1 MGIYSHVLDQWG
13 IIYDQP
19 LVLHQRQAGAA
30 LEGVV
35 RQTAVAN
42 VERLAVD
49 THGYTD
55 FGMGIGKLLGVDLC
69 PRLSHLRDRRLH
81 VPRMDHALRHDQRA
95 LTNVDRQQQLAD
107 RIDRTPDPVRRAG

>member
-1 MGIYSHVLDQWG
+1 
-13 IIYDQP
+13 
-19 LVLHQRQAGAA
+19 
-30 LEGVV
+30 VV

-55 FGMGIGKLLGVDLC
+55 FGMAIGKLLGFDLC

-81 VPRMDHALRHDQRA
+81 VPR
-95 LTNVDRQQQLAD
+95 
-107 RIDRTPDPVRRAG
+107 